1 MNRDSL
7 IQFCRKLPHATKDIK
22 WGCDLVFSIGGKMF
36 AVFDLND
43 TVKVSCKATPATFAM
58 LTTKEDVIPAPYLAR
73 ANWIA
78 IVKAKALSLAVI
90 KQLLRESYHLVAAKL
105 PAKVKKELRL
115 TESSPQNVI
124 L

>member
-1 MNRDSL
+1 MNRESL
-7 IQFCRKLPHATKDIK
+7 LQFCRKLPHATEDIK

-43 TVKVSCKATPATFAM
+43 TVKVSFKAAPANFAL
-58 LTTKEDVIPAPYLAR
+58 LTTKAGVIPAPYLAR

-78 IVKAKALSLAVI
+78 LVKAKALPVAVI
-90 KQLLRESYHLVAAKL
+90 KQLLQESYHLVAAKL

-115 TESSPQNVI
+115 IESSPQNVI